1 MSSSSSVPPSAPAL
15 TGEVRS
21 QDELFSSSSSS
32 ADPEG
37 DVVPSPSA
45 SYAEVASEVEDPAAE
60 DARVAAVGTPSCSSS
75 LPSSSRCSVHSS
87 KRVLSSQGSLAPLFE
102 SVFGD
107 IYLLHCLLGFL
118 GGPRGWSTIFRLC
131 TCSKALLLVSS
142 DVCLHVKRYICS
154 LSSCYTSPP
163 RGVFF
168 GADFAT
174 RKLAVSCVDLVAAL
188 ADRCATGDVELVKD
202 MLVRCPPGDPSCYSK
217 FFGSPINIAAEYGH
231 VEVARVLLDAG
242 AKVDTQV
249 GFPTLMR
256 ATLRGHLEMAR
267 FLIASG
273 ADVNTPSPDGKT
285 ALMIASVRGHAE
297 IARILIDARA
307 DVNAAD
313 VEGETALKHAACNNR
328 SEVVKVL
335 IDARAD
341 LGMDEDPT
349 ALTFAAMCGYADVV
363 RELLRAETDPNRTDS
378 MGHRPLWDAAH
389 GGHLECVTA
398 LIDAGAEVDFFT
410 GNNLTALQIS
420 IYAGHLECALALIR
434 AGADMDLP
442 NKKGK
447 TAWDYAKKN
456 KKIHREI
463 TSALGAGAQGEV

>member
-1 MSSSSSVPPSAPAL
+1 
-15 TGEVRS
+15 
-21 QDELFSSSSSS
+21 
-32 ADPEG
+32 
-37 DVVPSPSA
+37 VVPSPSA

-60 DARVAAVGTPSCSSS
+60 DAAVAAVGTPSCSSS

-118 GGPRGWSTIFRLC
+118 GGARGWSTIFRLC

-154 LSSCYTSPP
+154 FSSCRDTSPP
-163 RGVFF
+163 QGVFF

-174 RKLAVSCVDLVAAL
+174 RKLAVSCVDLVPAF

-202 MLVRCPPGDPSCYSK
+202 MLVRCPPGDPSCYST
-217 FFGSPINIAAEYGH
+217 FAGSPLDIAAEYGH

-249 GFPTLMR
+249 GLTTLMR

-273 ADVNTPSPDGKT
+273 ADVNTPGLDGKT
-285 ALMIASVRGHAE
+285 ALMIARHAE
-297 IARILIDARA
+297 MARFLIDARA

-341 LGMDEDPT
+341 MGMDEDPT
-349 ALTFAAMCGYADVV
+349 ALTFAAMCGYAEVV
-363 RELLRAETDPNRTDS
+363 RELLRVETDPDRTDS
-378 MGHRPLWDAAH
+378 TAHRPLYDAAQ

-398 LIDAGAEVDFFT
+398 LLHAGAEVDFFT
-410 GNNLTALQIS
+410 GKNLTALQIS
-420 IYAGHLECALALIR
+420 IYKGHLECALALIR

-442 NKKGK
+442 NGKGK

-463 TSALGAGAQGEV
+463 TSALGAQVV